1 MRLPVQAIDSFQR
14 SCLEDIDRIWSFM
27 ENKTSEELQSSHS
40 ICILGGLRST
50 LYLSIDRLELQF
62 SQMSSAWRKH
72 NPGDSNAITDV
83 LARLDMIVEST
94 RVAVAHVLRFL
105 GDAILHQAP
114 RRPDKTF
121 NPNVFPHPYISL
133 TQSHCKVILFAHRD
147 PPHARQPPQLGGAAG
162 RAGHMSYTPSKGRPD
177 HVTCVV
183 TPQT

>member
-14 SCLEDIDRIWSFM
+14 GCLEDIERIWSFM
-27 ENKTSEELQSSHS
+27 ENKTSKELQSSHS
-40 ICILGGLRST
+40 ISILGLRNT
-50 LYLSIDRLELQF
+50 LQLQF
-62 SQMSSAWRKH
+62 SQRSSSWHAH
-72 NPGDSNAITDV
+72 NPEDGNANTDV
-83 LARLDMIVEST
+83 LARLDKIVEST
-94 RVAVAHVLRFL
+94 RVAVSHVLRFL